1 MIQTFEKLYRTMGR
15 ATAGLL
21 IGALAVFGMALCLAL
36 LGFQQSENLVQVTKA
51 MSWVFVGLLGL
62 FLVTS
67 LVAAIVRWLDRRSR
81 PIAKTGSGEL

>member
-1 MIQTFEKLYRTMGR
+1 MIETFEKLYRTMGR
-15 ATAGLL
+15 ATAGSL
-21 IGALAVFGMALCLAL
+21 IGALALFGMALCLAL
-36 LGFQQSENLVQVTKA
+36 LGFQQAESLGQVAKA
-51 MSWVFVGLLGL
+51 MTLVFVGLLSL

>member
-21 IGALAVFGMALCLAL
+21 IGSLAVFGMALCLAL
-36 LGFQQSENLVQVTKA
+36 LGFRQAESLDQVAKA
-51 MSWVFVGLLGL
+51 MTLVFVGLLSL

-81 PIAKTGSGEL
+81 PIAKTGIVDI